1 MKLIHDRVISGFENR
16 DISDG
21 AGKERY
27 MRVTE
32 RLVKSPDEE
41 GVTLEY
47 IRLTKDFEEI
57 KEYVQHKGETLT
69 GYKQTKEKVSVRIED
84 ILYFETVDGRVF
96 AYTVECVYEIKG
108 RLYQVEE
115 KVNKRNICRA
125 SKMML
130 VNVEH
135 IISVRTA
142 LNGRLYARM
151 ENGEEIL
158 KPYFS
163 QIECKRYIDAIE
175 LDRPEPLIEYI
186 LSCHG
191 NQNQYILDRYK
202 DFRSFVSRKTRGGFY
217 ITKDAGIFFCEK

>member
-1 MKLIHDRVISGFENR
+1 MRITEKLVN
-16 DISDG
+16 
-21 AGKERY
+21 
-27 MRVTE
+27 
-32 RLVKSPDEE
+32 SPEEE

-57 KEYVQHKGETLT
+57 KEYVQHKGDTLI
-69 GYKQTKEKVSVRIED
+69 GYKQTKEKASVRVED

-96 AYTVECVYEIKG
+96 AYTVGCVYEIKG

-115 KVNKRNICRA
+115 KVNKRTICRA
-125 SKMML
+125 SKTML

-158 KPYFS
+158 ITRKYAKE
-163 QIECKRYIDAIE
+163 IENCFMEDDDERI
-175 LDRPEPLIEYI
+175 
-186 LSCHG
+186 
-191 NQNQYILDRYK
+191 
-202 DFRSFVSRKTRGGFY
+202 
-217 ITKDAGIFFCEK
+217 